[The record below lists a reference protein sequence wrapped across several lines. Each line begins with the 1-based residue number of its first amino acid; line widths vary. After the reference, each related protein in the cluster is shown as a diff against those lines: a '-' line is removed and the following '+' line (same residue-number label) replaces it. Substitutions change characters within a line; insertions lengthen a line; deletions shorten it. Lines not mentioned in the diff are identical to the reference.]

1 MYKII
6 TPDALIKL
14 RESLDQ
20 IDDINDL
27 LHTEHILIDDKDIE
41 DFDMPEEII
50 TGDVSLR
57 YDDTGISKYITLDPS
72 GAVYLDND
80 LSEYDVM
87 FLSDLKIITD
97 TGTRLKNWY
106 ENLPNYQ
113 K

>member
-6 TPDALIKL
+6 TPDTLIKL

-20 IDDINDL
+20 VDDINDL
-27 LHTEHILIDDKDIE
+27 LHTEHILIDNKDIE
-41 DFDMPEEII
+41 DFDIPEEII
-50 TGDVSLR
+50 TDDVSLR

-97 TGTRLKNWY
+97 AGQRFRHWFQ
-106 ENLPNYQ
+106 NLPESN

>member
-6 TPDALIKL
+6 TPEALIKL

-27 LHTEHILIDDKDIE
+27 LHTEHILINDTDIE
-41 DFDMPEEII
+41 DFNIPEEII
-50 TGDVSLR
+50 TDNVSLR

-80 LSEYDVM
+80 ISQYDVM
-87 FLSDLKIITD
+87 FLSDLEIITD
-97 TGTRLKNWY
+97 TGNRFKTWFQ
-106 ENLPNYQ
+106 NLPNY
-113 K
+113 KE